1 MSPGGR
7 AYVPDPASR
16 RARDRLF
23 GAQSLIDRLDWVL
36 VHRPADEYTTEAWT
50 AYGLDGT
57 PDLARAQRQHDAF
70 VDILQD
76 HGAEVAYLEE
86 HTSIQC
92 SATFD
97 PALVTD
103 EGAVILQSG
112 RPERQVEGLPMARKL
127 TELGI
132 PILGWVQ
139 GAGVMDGGDT
149 TWLDSQTL
157 LVGLGYR
164 TNAEGVRQLRYIL
177 DGVVPEIITFDNP
190 HFRGPGY
197 VLHLMSY
204 LSLVAADVAVVY
216 SPLMPVRLRTMLLER
231 GYRLVEVPDAEFATE
246 GCNVLALEPGKAVM
260 VAGNTATAAALR
272 EHGVEVIDFEG
283 DEICVRRKSGP
294 TCNTRPLRR
303 TP

>member
-1 MSPGGR
+1 VTR
-7 AYVPDPASR
+7 HAV
-16 RARDRLF
+16 ARPF

-36 VHRPADEYTTEAWT
+36 VHRPADEYTAEAWT

-57 PDLARAQRQHDAF
+57 PDLVRAQKQHDAF
-70 VDILQD
+70 VEILRD

-86 HTSIQC
+86 HTSVQC

-97 PALVTD
+97 PALVTN

-112 RPERQVEGLPMARKL
+112 RRERQVEGLPMARRL

-132 PILGWVQ
+132 PILGWVD
-139 GAGVMDGGDT
+139 GEGVMDGGDT
-149 TWLDSQTL
+149 AWLDPETL

-164 TNAEGVRQLRYIL
+164 TNPEGVRQLRHIL
-177 DGVVPEIITFDNP
+177 NGLVPEVISFDSP

-197 VLHLMSY
+197 VIHLMSY

-231 GYRLVEVPDAEFATE
+231 GYRLVEVPDDEFPTE

-260 VAGNTATAAALR
+260 VAGNPLTADGLR
-272 EHGVEVIDFEG
+272 EHGVEVIEFEG